1 MPIWHAKRTSKVRI
15 RPGGLD
21 GLQGGWVQRLRLWSG
36 LVLMTYAATHLA
48 NHTVGLWSL
57 ADAEAVRTYFTAFW
71 RSWPGTTLLAG
82 GALLHVILALA
93 KLYTGRTWRL
103 AWWQWLQIAL
113 GLLIPIVLAEHLIG
127 TRIAHELYGY
137 SDNYAFVTVVNWPG
151 NAWDMMLLIGA
162 VWLHGCIGIHY
173 WARLYPI
180 YPVLRPWLLSVAVL
194 LPALGFTGFAGLG
207 KEVQALM
214 AADPNWYPD
223 LLREVAFPGK
233 PAVQFVENAVN
244 ASLLATLAVIGSLVI
259 VRLARSWQARRGDV
273 ELVYPQ
279 GRRLS
284 VPRGTTVLDASRRFG
299 IPHAAVCGGR
309 GRCSTCRVRIGAG
322 GDRLPAPS
330 ESERRVLQR
339 VSAPPGVRLACQIAV
354 TAPLEVTPL
363 LPTVSGPTHAT
374 TDSANRHGTERELVV
389 LFSDIRSFTRL
400 AEHRLPYDV
409 VFLLNQY
416 FRAMGEQVEANGGR
430 VDKFVGD
437 GMMALFGLE
446 TDRKTASRQAMA
458 AIKAM
463 SRELEVLNVDLAS
476 ELQEPLRIGIGVHVG
491 PVIVGQIGHGTAAHL
506 TAIGDTVNVASRL
519 EPLSK
524 DFEAEAVVSL
534 DVAEAAGLDPSRYRA
549 AELPLRG
556 RTRPLDALVI
566 ERGVDL

>member
-1 MPIWHAKRTSKVRI
+1 MA
-15 RPGGLD
+15 
-21 GLQGGWVQRLRLWSG
+21 
-36 LVLMTYAATHLA
+36 
-48 NHTVGLWSL
+48 
-57 ADAEAVRTYFTAFW
+57 
-71 RSWPGTTLLAG
+71 LLA
-82 GALLHVILALA
+82 AARTF
-93 KLYTGRTWRL
+93 LYAR
-103 AWWQWLQIAL
+103 
-113 GLLIPIVLAEHLIG
+113 
-127 TRIAHELYGY
+127 
-137 SDNYAFVTVVNWPG
+137 G
-151 NAWDMMLLIGA
+151 NEA
-162 VWLHGCIGIHY
+162 
-173 WARLYPI
+173 
-180 YPVLRPWLLSVAVL
+180 
-194 LPALGFTGFAGLG
+194 
-207 KEVQALM
+207 
-214 AADPNWYPD
+214 
-223 LLREVAFPGK
+223 
-233 PAVQFVENAVN
+233 
-244 ASLLATLAVIGSLVI
+244 
-259 VRLARSWQARRGDV
+259 
-273 ELVYPQ
+273 
-279 GRRLS
+279 
-284 VPRGTTVLDASRRFG
+284 
-299 IPHAAVCGGR
+299 
-309 GRCSTCRVRIGAG
+309 
-322 GDRLPAPS
+322 
-330 ESERRVLQR
+330 
-339 VSAPPGVRLACQIAV
+339 APPGVRLACQIAV

-389 LFSDIRSFTRL
+389 LFSDIRSFTWL